1 MASVDICLVSPPQR
15 AYNHHRPPLAL
26 MLIASFLEKHE
37 IKTEIIDP
45 KSDKEVFG
53 PQKTIIVNQILQQI
67 NELNPK
73 IVGITCYTPE
83 FNDVVEL
90 TMKIREKKDVVI
102 VIGGVH
108 PTLRPKEFFF
118 KDSPVDF
125 VVIGEGEITLY
136 ELANKILR
144 KNKNVKNIP
153 GIGYYD
159 KNNNEYFQTEA
170 RPLIHDCDTMPFQA
184 YEKVDMKYYTTPN
197 PYAVR
202 GLFLSSFYILVGRGC
217 PSQCTFCVSPELRR
231 TLALGKSLRCRS
243 AKNVV
248 DEIYFLKSR
257 YKIDAFYFI
266 DDNFTLRRDLVS
278 DICEELIKRRLN
290 LIWSCS
296 ARINTLSEEL
306 LQKMKKAGCV
316 QVDLGVESGSD
327 EVLKR
332 IKKGITT
339 KQIKEIFK
347 ICHKI
352 GMRTLANILI
362 NIPDETKEELSD
374 TLKLL
379 DIIQPSVTSFN
390 IFIPYL
396 GTEIYNQWAV
406 GLEPQE
412 YSLLS
417 MAPREL
423 VQNPRFRFAKHS
435 IDLNEFYIL
444 NHKKYNS
451 VFTFLPHYFSPY
463 YLKQLVR
470 SRRKAEYLFQ
480 SKNLVKEYIKQIHQK

>member
-1 MASVDICLVSPPQR
+1 MSVDVCLISPPQR

-26 MLIASFLEKHE
+26 MLIASFLEKRG

-45 KSDKEVFG
+45 KSEKEVFG

-90 TMKIREKKDVVI
+90 AMKIKEKRDVVI

-108 PTLRPKEFFF
+108 PTLRPKDFFF
-118 KDSPVDF
+118 KDSRVDF

-136 ELANKILR
+136 ELANAILR
-144 KNKNVKNIP
+144 KNKNIKDIS

-159 KNNNEYFQTEA
+159 KNKNEYSQTEA
-170 RPLIHDCDTMPFQA
+170 RPLIHDWDAMPFPA

-202 GLFLSSFYILVGRGC
+202 GLFLSSFYVLVGRGC
-217 PSQCTFCVSPELRR
+217 PSQCTFCVSVALRKA
-231 TLALGKSLRCRS
+231 LAPGKSLRCRS

-248 DEIYFLKSR
+248 DEIGLLKRR
-257 YKIDAFYFI
+257 YLIDAFYFI

-278 DICEELIKRRLN
+278 DICDELIKRRLN
-290 LIWSCS
+290 LIWGCC
-296 ARINTLSEEL
+296 ARINTLSEEV
-306 LQKMKKAGCV
+306 LQKMKRAGCV

-327 EVLKR
+327 AVLKR
-332 IKKGITT
+332 LKKGITV

-347 ICHKI
+347 VCHKI
-352 GMRTLANILI
+352 GMRTFANILI
-362 NIPDETKEELSD
+362 NVPDETEEEIND
-374 TLKLL
+374 TLRLL
-379 DIIQPSVTSFN
+379 DQIRPSVTSFN
-390 IFIPYL
+390 ILIPYL
-396 GTEIYNQWAV
+396 GTEIYESQNTN
-406 GLEPQE
+406 LSPDE
-412 YSLLS
+412 YSLLGEP
-417 MAPREL
+417 PRKL
-423 VQNPRFRFAKHS
+423 VLNPRFRFAKHN
-435 IDLNEFYIL
+435 IDFNEFYVI

-451 VFTFLPHYFSPY
+451 LLTFLSEYLSIR
-463 YLKQLVR
+463 YLKQVVK
-470 SRRKAEYLFQ
+470 SHRRKEYFLQIGSLF
-480 SKNLVKEYIKQIHQK
+480 KEFSKQIRQV